1 LTVVAAASTEPTL
14 GLACCLAFACCFGC
28 AFLVTWTPATSP
40 VGASFA
46 RAAGS
51 GVAGGAA
58 FPDAVGVVAVDGV
71 SGVEPAVVEDVV
83 VSGGAVGVVGVSPR
97 Q

>member
-1 LTVVAAASTEPTL
+1 
-14 GLACCLAFACCFGC
+14 LACCVASACCFGC

-40 VGASFA
+40 VGASLTG
-46 RAAGS
+46 AAGVDVP
-51 GVAGGAA
+51 GAAA
-58 FPDAVGVVAVDGV
+58 FPDAVGVVEVEGV